1 MNDEKDENEVA
12 LQKFLLDINCLD
24 ELLPWTGKFNIF
36 DVLKISK
43 TELRHSNVL
52 SWLLSANENHGLGD
66 AFIKGILQRIVEN
79 DTEGKYDVFRVLLQD
94 FYSFFVYREWNNID
108 ILLVSDE
115 EKTVIA
121 IENKVGSGEHDDQLN
136 RYRKILENIYP
147 NYQRILVFLTPD
159 GDEPSDEKN
168 WGILSYRDIINV
180 LDDICKSTEL
190 VPDISM
196 MINNYTETLRRYVV
210 DDLQLRDV
218 CGRIYE
224 KHKKALDLIFE
235 NRIDSRSKTIS
246 MIRTVLSEYK
256 ENGLVILDESKTNNS
271 FIHFYTAKM
280 DELMKPLENCSSSWG
295 DTHVYRFWFG
305 NISDDAFNISF
316 ELGGLNVPE
325 EQYYIQQTIINLKKP
340 NDKRKEEFRYKRI
353 YTQKFAISLDETKDS
368 LQKRIS
374 EALDKILTWQDELI
388 QEIHK
393 NV

>member
-256 ENGLVILDESKTNNS
+256 EKGLVILDESKTNNS
-271 FIHFYTAKM
+271 FIQFYTAKM

-305 NISDDAFNISF
+305 NIHDDAFTIYF
-316 ELGGLNVPE
+316 ELGGLNVPK
-325 EQYYIQQTIINLKKP
+325 EQYSIQQAIINLKKP
-340 NDKRKEEFRYKRI
+340 NDTKNEEFKFKRI
-353 YTQKFAISLDETKDS
+353 YTPKFAISLGETKDS

>member
-1 MNDEKDENEVA
+1 M
-12 LQKFLLDINCLD
+12 
-24 ELLPWTGKFNIF
+24 
-36 DVLKISK
+36 
-43 TELRHSNVL
+43 
-52 SWLLSANENHGLGD
+52 
-66 AFIKGILQRIVEN
+66 
-79 DTEGKYDVFRVLLQD
+79 
-94 FYSFFVYREWNNID
+94 
-108 ILLVSDE
+108 
-115 EKTVIA
+115 
-121 IENKVGSGEHDDQLN
+121 
-136 RYRKILENIYP
+136 
-147 NYQRILVFLTPD
+147 
-159 GDEPSDEKN
+159 
-168 WGILSYRDIINV
+168 
-180 LDDICKSTEL
+180 
-190 VPDISM
+190 
-196 MINNYTETLRRYVV
+196 

>member
-136 RYRKILENIYP
+136 RYRKILENI
-147 NYQRILVFLTPD
+147 
-159 GDEPSDEKN
+159 
-168 WGILSYRDIINV
+168 
-180 LDDICKSTEL
+180 
-190 VPDISM
+190 
-196 MINNYTETLRRYVV
+196 
-210 DDLQLRDV
+210 
-218 CGRIYE
+218 
-224 KHKKALDLIFE
+224 
-235 NRIDSRSKTIS
+235 
-246 MIRTVLSEYK
+246 
-256 ENGLVILDESKTNNS
+256 
-271 FIHFYTAKM
+271 
-280 DELMKPLENCSSSWG
+280 
-295 DTHVYRFWFG
+295 
-305 NISDDAFNISF
+305 
-316 ELGGLNVPE
+316 
-325 EQYYIQQTIINLKKP
+325 
-340 NDKRKEEFRYKRI
+340 
-353 YTQKFAISLDETKDS
+353 
-368 LQKRIS
+368 
-374 EALDKILTWQDELI
+374 
-388 QEIHK
+388 
-393 NV
+393 